1 LKRLGHYE
9 IKSLLGKGGMGEVF
23 CARDT
28 KLGRD
33 VALKVLPPELA
44 DDPERT
50 ARFRREAR
58 ILASLT
64 DAHIAA
70 LYGMEEDQG
79 KQFLVMELVQGED
92 LAQRMARGPLP
103 RDEALSIALQIARGL
118 EVAHGRGIVHRDL
131 KPANVMVG
139 ADGQVKILDFGLARA
154 ADVDPE
160 SEPDGHSPTITAN
173 FTRAGTIL
181 GTAAYMSPEQARGRA
196 IDHRTDIWSFGV
208 ILFEML
214 SGDRLFHG
222 PSISD
227 TLAAV
232 LKTDPEW
239 DKLPDDLPPAIHRLL
254 RRCLQRD
261 RRDRLQAIGDAR
273 LEMNAEDEAPAVP
286 ASGSGRRALNFAV
299 LAALAALAVGL
310 VAGKFLLGPAGV
322 EPEPARVVR
331 SSITLPEGVQ
341 LDGSG
346 TPVLA
351 LSPDASTLAFVGRE
365 NGEPHLFLRHMDS
378 GEVVRVPDSYA
389 AEGPFF
395 SPDGQWVGFA
405 NGTVSG
411 LGTDPPRLRKAPV
424 SGGATQVVCH
434 VEDYFGGMWRDDGTI
449 IWSDMQGGGLW
460 RVDEDGGTPVE
471 IAPEVKGVSPFWPR
485 LLPGGRNAIASDYA
499 LRPNGAVVRI
509 DLETGEVTDLG
520 LDGTTV
526 WPLPTGHLLVGL
538 DAEHELML
546 RRFDPESGT
555 LLPGQASLLSG
566 VSPTRNSGAAVA
578 VSEEGTFVY
587 ATGPLLG
594 SRREL
599 TELVRLDFDGNI
611 TPLDLPPDFYS
622 YVDMSPDGKRLVAQ
636 IDGYE
641 VFVIDLARGTRLRL
655 PRGEAFGQFRPRW
668 VPDGTRVV
676 WTGWGSAGTGG
687 NMNLYV
693 QPADG
698 VSPPLRIEDRH
709 GEFWASSWIPG
720 TETLLDQG
728 WFSAPV
734 SVSVSSIVLD
744 GSREPENLL
753 RTPGIDMAAPDVRR
767 DGRWIAYTSAESGE
781 NFAYISSF
789 PDMARKIPV
798 APSLY
803 VRWSVDGDRL
813 ILRSGDGSIRVVP
826 VTDTADGLEVGG
838 ERELARIRNYRMMS
852 VDPLGRGLIVVRQ
865 KEGTG
870 TVTELQLVQ
879 GWFEEVRELLPVR

>member
-1 LKRLGHYE
+1 MQLKRLGHYE

-44 DDPERT
+44 GDPERA

-58 ILASLT
+58 ILASLA

-92 LAQRMARGPLP
+92 LAQRMDRGPLA

-118 EVAHGRGIVHRDL
+118 EVAHARGIVHRDL
-131 KPANVMVG
+131 KPANVMVD

-154 ADVDPE
+154 AADDAEAE
-160 SEPDGHSPTITAN
+160 SDGNSPTITAN

-181 GTAAYMSPEQARGRA
+181 GTAAYMSPEQARGRTT
-196 IDHRTDIWSFGV
+196 DHRTDIWSFGV

-214 SGDRLFHG
+214 SGGRLFHG
-222 PSISD
+222 PSIGDS
-227 TLAAV
+227 LAAV
-232 LKTDPEW
+232 LKSEPDWE
-239 DKLPDDLPPAIHRLL
+239 KLPRDLQPAIHRLL
-254 RRCLQRD
+254 RRCLRKD

-273 LEMNAEDEAPAVP
+273 LELTAEEEATAAPASRSRRHVP
-286 ASGSGRRALNFAV
+286 I
-299 LAALAALAVGL
+299 LAALGALAVGV
-310 VAGKFLLGPAGV
+310 VAGKYLLGPARV
-322 EPEPARVVR
+322 EPELARVVR

-365 NGEPHLFLRHMDS
+365 NGEPHLFLRHMDT

-395 SPDGQWVGFA
+395 SPDGRWVAFA
-405 NGTVSG
+405 NGAVSG

-424 SGGATQVVCH
+424 SGGATQVICD
-434 VEDYFGGMWRDDGTI
+434 VEDYFGGMWREDGTI
-449 IWSDMQGGGLW
+449 IWSNMQPGGLW

-471 IAPEVKGVSPFWPR
+471 IGPEVAGVSPYWPQ
-485 LLPGGRNAIASDYA
+485 LLPGGRTAIASDSG
-499 LRPNGAVVRI
+499 LRANGAVVRI
-509 DLETGEVTDLG
+509 DLETGVVTDLD
-520 LDGTTV
+520 LDGTMA
-526 WPLPTGHLLVGL
+526 WQLPTGHLLVYL
-538 DAEHELML
+538 DSEHEFML
-546 RRFDPESGT
+546 RRFDPKSGT
-555 LLPGQASLLSG
+555 LVPGQARLLSG
-566 VSPTRNSGAAVA
+566 VSPTRTSGAAVA
-578 VSEEGTFVY
+578 VSEEGTLVY
-587 ATGPLLG
+587 STGPVLG

-622 YVDMSPDGKRLVAQ
+622 YIDLSPDGKRLVAQ
-636 IDGYE
+636 IDGNS

-655 PRGEAFGQFRPRW
+655 PRGDAFGQLRPRW

-676 WTGWGSAGTGG
+676 WTGWGSGETGG
-687 NMNLYV
+687 NLNLHL

-698 VSPPLRIEDRH
+698 VSPPRRIEERL

-720 TETLLDQG
+720 TETLLDHG
-728 WFSAPV
+728 WYHAPISG
-734 SVSVSSIVLD
+734 SVSTVVLD

-753 RTPGIDMAAPDVRR
+753 RTPNITMTAPDVRR
-767 DGRWIAYTSAESGE
+767 DGRWIAYISDESGE
-781 NFAYISSF
+781 NFAYVSSF
-789 PDMARKIPV
+789 PDLDRKIPV
-798 APSLY
+798 APAQSAL
-803 VRWSVDGDRL
+803 WSMDGERL
-813 ILRSGDGSIRVVP
+813 VLRGIDGRIRVVAI
-826 VTDTADGLEVGG
+826 TDTADGIEVGA
-838 ERELARIRNYRMMS
+838 ERELAQIQDYRTMC
-852 VDPLGRGLIVVRQ
+852 VDPLGRGLVVVRQ
-865 KEGTG
+865 KAGTG

-879 GWFEEVRELLPVR
+879 GWFEEVRELLPGR